1 MAAGARP
8 ARHPLAPLQP
18 PSQSQALPS
27 LALLLADPRAT
38 SLRQLAPNQA
48 IFATE
53 IYEYALSLNRDFVLE
68 ELQVYKLVLATRLAD
83 AGLYE
88 RALAYAEAAARAVTL
103 QPALYSARLV
113 AQLASLADR
122 LKYHDPALQE
132 DPPLLEEG
140 TGDSG
145 EPSPRHQ
152 QWLDDVKGLA
162 HMLTVS
168 DHHFAQG
175 LLPCPPS
182 SFPRDYSQLSTT
194 IIQYFYDA
202 I

>member
-18 PSQSQALPS
+18 AQAPPPQPPP
-27 LALLLADPRAT
+27 LALLLADPRAA
-38 SLRQLAPNQA
+38 SLRELATNRA

-53 IYEYALSLNRDFVLE
+53 IYEYALSLNGDFALE

-103 QPALYSARLV
+103 QPAGYAPQLI
-113 AQLASLADR
+113 AQLAELADR

-140 TGDSG
+140 GDSG

-162 HMLTVS
+162 QTLTVS
-168 DHHFAQG
+168 RA
-175 LLPCPPS
+175 
-182 SFPRDYSQLSTT
+182 ST
-194 IIQYFYDA
+194 FSLD
-202 I
+202 